1 MDAGRASVDEIGRP
15 RGSRMFSAHPCR
27 SIRPGIQSARLGVF
41 GCGRIS
47 NHQCFRQPSAL
58 STVFIIINPFP
69 RSDSQLKLSL
79 DFVVP
84 TSLSSTYALPL
95 SNDSTACL
103 CIHGD
108 SLASFLR
115 ASSFDSSGALVGL
128 RFDRFY
134 AHCLDSTSVPARC
147 CYSCL
152 SWHDL
157 VNSAK
162 ADSILTSNHSNALL
176 VICRSRDGTF
186 LRSIDHTSSTRLT
199 GCAFSCSDLLQRHY
213 TVHGKNENQE
223 PIPAVNGMIPKSA
236 GRTPIACN
244 NCAKTK
250 TKCDKKFPCS
260 RCASRNLKC
269 TLRPTRRSTKNVQR
283 MGISLDGAGGAPLHI
298 HPAPAESAVSSSP
311 PQPKPLKPAMSKNV
325 PDKLPQHPP
334 PPPTPV
340 LDVSPPQAP
349 AQPSP
354 EQKQGPNDMS
364 PPLQT
369 SGGLVQTT
377 PVSVCTDF
385 TGNGVDL
392 SDSDPSPR
400 FMLDWTQMQMPVGY
414 DGVVQPSLVMNTE
427 VPFDPSIMHVQ
438 HSVSVHGPVMPEMVN
453 GMTSLITPIE
463 SPAIDRSSS
472 DRDFGNSTM
481 GFRQQRNKSVV
492 SKVHLNSDVAP
503 IIAAQD
509 SWSVFRCTPI
519 VPSTS
524 CPKTARLNLELLEQ
538 TLRDHEAWSA
548 WSPPWDESD
557 NDPEDCVTV
566 MQLHESTR
574 DKLLAISQGFLYKA
588 LEIHRQGSLPQ
599 HSSTGL
605 HTPNSHSGFNF
616 VLLPPARVLEFFL
629 RSYAISFERYFPL
642 TSRGILDANELMH
655 CYNDR
660 AASLLVLMMIAQGA
674 VSVPS
679 RETCML
685 TAGFAEACRISLFD
699 LIEKDII
706 MSGDPIVLH
715 AALLFTVQAAWS
727 GDKWQM
733 DIAMGQRG
741 MYFAMLRHS
750 GVLENHPTVPPPRD
764 QLPNTD
770 YLWSE
775 WIQNESKS
783 RLVYSWVMVDQDLA
797 LFHDTAP
804 LFSVTEFC
812 VPMPDAD
819 RLWKA
824 RTAVEWSSTFE
835 QVHEFA
841 GGYSSVGSGARPLSL
856 RELFRHFLNDEVAAR
871 KIEMTPMHM
880 RLLLHPLQSQV
891 CQYRQLLGCFSD
903 APPIGPPSGRAM
915 SAASTRARFDEVM
928 ALCQRWFTLAERYL
942 KTNPTC
948 PMMQTNLIM
957 FHLISL
963 NSVTTFPEVERLARR
978 ENFDGSYAQLL
989 WAHQRC
995 LHAPEEAVF
1004 HCGQVLR
1011 LVRSM
1016 PRGVR
1021 PPWWAGA
1028 IYRASLILWA
1038 DSLVAKEVTAPP
1050 SSNGGM
1056 YPVPGPSFAIDA
1068 LPADHPL
1075 IVRYL
1080 NKHEGVPCVTRRDG
1094 SQMSIDHS
1102 FKVLHHCIELIDEGI
1117 STRFS
1122 GGIRAKLEFL
1132 ART

>member
-1 MDAGRASVDEIGRP
+1 M
-15 RGSRMFSAHPCR
+15 
-27 SIRPGIQSARLGVF
+27 
-41 GCGRIS
+41 
-47 NHQCFRQPSAL
+47 
-58 STVFIIINPFP
+58 
-69 RSDSQLKLSL
+69 
-79 DFVVP
+79 
-84 TSLSSTYALPL
+84 
-95 SNDSTACL
+95 
-103 CIHGD
+103 
-108 SLASFLR
+108 
-115 ASSFDSSGALVGL
+115 
-128 RFDRFY
+128 
-134 AHCLDSTSVPARC
+134 
-147 CYSCL
+147 
-152 SWHDL
+152 
-157 VNSAK
+157 
-162 ADSILTSNHSNALL
+162 SNHSNASL
-176 VICRSRDGTF
+176 VTCHLRDGTL
-186 LRSIDHTSSTRLT
+186 LRSIDSAPSTRLT
-199 GCAFSCSDLLQRHY
+199 GCALFRRDLLQRHY

-260 RCASRNLKC
+260 RCASRSLKC

-283 MGISLDGAGGAPLHI
+283 MGVPMDGAVAMPAHI
-298 HPAPAESAVSSSP
+298 HPAPVDGALSSSP
-311 PQPKPLKPAMSKNV
+311 PQPKPLKPAMSKKT
-325 PDKLPQHPP
+325 PDDTQQQ

-340 LDVSPPQAP
+340 LDVSPTQVAEKPTSQLKP
-349 AQPSP
+349 GSNGKSP
-354 EQKQGPNDMS
+354 R
-364 PPLQT
+364 LQT
-369 SGGLVQTT
+369 SGSLAQTT
-377 PVSVCTDF
+377 PVSVYSDF
-385 TGNGVDL
+385 NGANVED
-392 SDSDPSPR
+392 SDSSSSPR
-400 FMLDWTQMQMPVGY
+400 FMLDWTHMQMPIGY
-414 DGVVQPSLVMNTE
+414 AGIVQPSMVMDND
-427 VPFDPSIMHVQ
+427 VPFDPTIMHVQ
-438 HSVSVHGPVMPEMVN
+438 QSVSLPGPAMPQMVN
-453 GMTSLITPIE
+453 DMTSLITPIE
-463 SPAIDRSSS
+463 SPAIDRASS
-472 DRDFGNSTM
+472 DRDFGSAAVS
-481 GFRQQRNKSVV
+481 FRQQRNRSMI
-492 SKVHLNSDVAP
+492 STADLNSDVAP

-509 SWSVFRCTPI
+509 SWSVFKCTPI
-519 VPSTS
+519 VPATS

-538 TLRDHEAWSA
+538 TLRNHEGWST
-548 WSPPWDESD
+548 WTPPWDESD
-557 NDPEDCVTV
+557 LTVDDCLTV

-574 DKLLAISQGFLYKA
+574 DKLLAITQGFLYKA
-588 LEIHRQGSLPQ
+588 LEIHRQGSPIQ
-599 HSSTGL
+599 QSSTGL
-605 HTPNSHSGFNF
+605 HTPSSHTGFNF

-629 RSYAISFERYFPL
+629 RSYALSFERYFPL

-679 RETCML
+679 REACML

-750 GVLENHPTVPPPRD
+750 GVLDDVPSIPPPRD
-764 QLPNTD
+764 QPPNTD
-770 YLWSE
+770 FLWSE

-812 VPMPDAD
+812 VPMPDTD
-819 RLWKA
+819 RLWNA
-824 RTAVEWSSTFE
+824 RTAAEWSSTFE

-841 GGYSSVGSGARPLSL
+841 GGFSSVGSGARPLSL
-856 RELFRHFLNDEVAAR
+856 RELFRRFLNDEVTTR
-871 KIEMTPMHM
+871 KIEMTPMHL

-903 APPIGPPSGRAM
+903 IQPTGPPAGRAM

-928 ALCQRWFTLAERYL
+928 ALCQRWFTLAEQYL
-942 KTNPTC
+942 KANPMCT
-948 PMMQTNLIM
+948 MMQTNLIM

-978 ENFDGSYAQLL
+978 ENFDGSYTQLL
-989 WAHQRC
+989 WAHHRC
-995 LHAPEEAVF
+995 LHAPEEAIF

-1016 PRGVR
+1016 PRAVR

-1028 IYRASLILWA
+1028 IYRAGLILWA
-1038 DSLVAKEVTAPP
+1038 DSLVSKEVSAP
-1050 SSNGGM
+1050 SNNGGM

-1094 SQMSIDHS
+1094 SQMTIDHS
-1102 FKVLHHCIELIDEGI
+1102 FKVLHHCIEVIDEGI